1 MYKTRVFVDDSS
13 FDNINSEQKELDL
26 FDGETVPICFT
37 YNTLDFKL
45 DIPFSYTY
53 KIPMTPKNVSLLGL
67 DIRNNILYSTRKQN
81 YFVTVTIDDVNV
93 FSGSLYV
100 SEVSKN
106 NVSVNLKCSTSSPI
120 NNLSSIKMYNE
131 YNYLNDNVSIEYD
144 KSKHHYLDWW
154 YNLKYSNSNTGRTT
168 TLEQYSSIDNDSYL
182 ESFSPQVIYEIDGQ
196 RRNEYFPIGDSKN
209 QPCAFHNEMFLNG
222 ISQTYEIPIYINN
235 LLSTSYNYS
244 NSTHCMFIPTSSHY
258 MDSISGDKIYAVN
271 TDGRSKS
278 YSILIAP
285 LLYNKN
291 GIKTMFTESET
302 YTTHVTINHKDTRI
316 TCGYPNSVNI
326 GNNVHISSNSTFRI
340 KQEFFDNFQFRK
352 TDSFNVYY
360 CEYNKSMGDSMLI
373 DAKEYLIA
381 KITEPTIFRIGD
393 YVPDGITYKKDGTI
407 TFFKIRVPFN
417 YLSAFGSLKSEDSI
431 KPQNVYDIDY
441 KIRFCGD
448 AISDSSTLPNVSQ
461 IYSCWMPDISISD
474 YIVNYANIVNQGT
487 AYYSPV
493 NNSIII
499 NNYNNITGLIDIS
512 EYVSEITKIS
522 KIYNEHYID
531 IVNEIYDS
539 AKILYRF
546 ETNNTSTSNK
556 TLYKS
561 IIVDI
566 PKDGYD
572 GEDYNFNTIGT
583 SDKNLFLISTY
594 SQVVS
599 GNGNMMITKDQ
610 KISDIIDNNGTL
622 KQMIYANEKV
632 EVTIKCS
639 SKMLFDILSFDSK
652 ILLRQLNTTFI
663 LNKATLT
670 KDGAKLILIAL

>member
-1 MYKTRVFVDDSS
+1 MYKTRIFVDDSS
-13 FDNINSEQKELDL
+13 LDNINSEEKELDL

-53 KIPMTPKNVSLLGL
+53 KIPMTPKNVYLLGL
-67 DIRNNILYSTRKQN
+67 DIRNNILYSTRKQT
-81 YFVTVTIDDVNV
+81 YFVTVTIDDVHV

-100 SEVSKN
+100 SEVPKN
-106 NVSVNLKCSTSSPI
+106 SISVNLKCDTSSSI
-120 NNLSSIKMYNE
+120 NSLSSIKMYNE
-131 YNYLNDNVSIEYD
+131 YNYLDSNISIEYD
-144 KSKHHYLDWW
+144 KSKHNYLDWW
-154 YNLKYSNSNTGRTT
+154 YNLKYSNSHTGRTT
-168 TLEQYSSIDNDSYL
+168 TLEQYSSIDNGFYL

-196 RRNEYFPIGDSKN
+196 KRSDYFPIGDSKN

-258 MDSISGDKIYAVN
+258 MDSIEGDKIYAVN

-285 LLYNKN
+285 LLYNNN
-291 GIKTMFTESET
+291 GNKTMFTESET
-302 YTTHVTINHKDTRI
+302 YTTHVTIDHKDTSI
-316 TCGYPNSVNI
+316 TCRYPNSVNI
-326 GNNVHISSNSTFRI
+326 GNNVHISSDSTFGI

-360 CEYNKSMGDSMLI
+360 CEYNKSMGDSILI

-381 KITEPTIFRIGD
+381 NITEPTIFRIGD
-393 YVPDGITYKKDGTI
+393 YFPDGITYKKDGTI
-407 TFFKIRVPFN
+407 TFFKIRVPFS

-441 KIRFCGD
+441 KIRFGGD

-461 IYSCWMPDISISD
+461 IYSCWMPDISIND

-487 AYYSPV
+487 AYYSTV
-493 NNSIII
+493 NDSIII
-499 NNYNNITGLIDIS
+499 KNYNEITGLIDIS

-522 KIYNEHYID
+522 KIYDEHYID

-539 AKILYRF
+539 TSILYRF
-546 ETNNTSTSNK
+546 ETNNTSTANK
-556 TLYKS
+556 TLFKS

-572 GEDYNFNTIGT
+572 GDDYNFNTIGT

-594 SQVVS
+594 SQVV
-599 GNGNMMITKDQ
+599 GENGNMMITKNQ

-670 KDGAKLILIAL
+670 KDGAKLVLIGI

>member
-1 MYKTRVFVDDSS
+1 MYKIRIFVDDSS
-13 FDNINSEQKELDL
+13 FDNINSEQKALDL
-26 FDGETVPICFT
+26 FDGEMVPICFT

-53 KIPMTPKNVSLLGL
+53 KIPMTPKNVYLLGL

-81 YFVTVTIDDVNV
+81 YFVTVTIDDVHV

-100 SEVSKN
+100 NEVSKSN
-106 NVSVNLKCSTSSPI
+106 ISVNLKCATDSSI
-120 NNLSSIKMYNE
+120 NSLSLIKMYNE
-131 YNYLNDNVSIEYD
+131 YNYFNNNVSIEYD
-144 KSKHHYLDWW
+144 KSKHHHLDWW
-154 YNLKYSNSNTGRTT
+154 YNLKYSNDHTGRTT

-182 ESFSPQVIYEIDGQ
+182 ESYSPQVIYEIDGQ
-196 RRNEYFPIGDSKN
+196 KRSDYFPVGDSKN

-222 ISQTYEIPIYINN
+222 ISQTYQIPIYINN
-235 LLSTSYNYS
+235 LPSTSYYYI
-244 NSTHCMFIPTSSHY
+244 NSTDCMFIPTSSHY

-271 TDGRSKS
+271 TDGRNKS

-285 LLYNKN
+285 LLGNASN
-291 GIKTMFTESET
+291 NTVFTESKE
-302 YTTHVTINHKDTRI
+302 YTTHVTIDHKDTSI
-316 TCGYPNSVNI
+316 TCRYPNSVNV

-393 YVPDGITYKKDGTI
+393 YFPDGITYKKDGTI
-407 TFFKIRVPFN
+407 TFFKIRVPFS
-417 YLSAFGSLKSEDSI
+417 YLSSFGSLTSEDSI

-474 YIVNYANIVNQGT
+474 YIVNYSNIVNQGT

-493 NNSIII
+493 NDSIII
-499 NNYNNITGLIDIS
+499 KNYNNITGLIDIS
-512 EYVSEITKIS
+512 EYVSEISKIS
-522 KIYNEHYID
+522 KIYDEHYID
-531 IVNEIYDS
+531 IVNEIYDNKS
-539 AKILYRF
+539 ILYRF

-556 TLYKS
+556 TLFKS
-561 IIVDI
+561 IICDI

-583 SDKNLFLISTY
+583 SDKNLYLISTY
-594 SQVVS
+594 GQDVS
-599 GNGNMMITKDQ
+599 GNGTIMITKNK
-610 KISDIIDNNGTL
+610 KISKIIDDNGTL

-670 KDGAKLILIAL
+670 KDGAKLVLIAI

>member
-1 MYKTRVFVDDSS
+1 M
-13 FDNINSEQKELDL
+13 
-26 FDGETVPICFT
+26 VPICFT

-53 KIPMTPKNVSLLGL
+53 KIPMTPKNVYLLGL
-67 DIRNNILYSTRKQN
+67 DIRNNILYSTRKQT
-81 YFVTVTIDDVNV
+81 YFVTVTIDDVHV

-106 NVSVNLKCSTSSPI
+106 NVSVNLKCSTSSSI
-120 NNLSSIKMYNE
+120 NSLSSIKMYNE
-131 YNYLNDNVSIEYD
+131 YNYLNNNVSIAYD
-144 KSKHHYLDWW
+144 KSGHNYLDWW
-154 YNLKYSNSNTGRTT
+154 YNLKYSNYHTGRTT
-168 TLEQYSSIDNDSYL
+168 TFEQYSGTDNGFYL

-196 RRNEYFPIGDSKN
+196 QRHEYFPIGDSKN

-222 ISQTYEIPIYINN
+222 ISQTYQIPIYINN

-285 LLYNKN
+285 LLYNNN
-291 GIKTMFTESET
+291 GNNTMFTESET
-302 YTTHVTINHKDTRI
+302 YTTHVTIDHKDTSI
-316 TCGYPNSVNI
+316 TCRYPNSVNI
-326 GNNVHISSNSTFRI
+326 GNNVHISSDSTFRI

-360 CEYNKSMGDSMLI
+360 CEYNKSMGDSILI

-393 YVPDGITYKKDGTI
+393 YFPDGITYKKDGTI
-407 TFFKIRVPFN
+407 IFFKIRVPFS
-417 YLSAFGSLKSEDSI
+417 YLSSFGSLKSEDSI

-441 KIRFCGD
+441 NIRFGGD

-461 IYSCWMPDISISD
+461 IYSCWMPDISIND

-493 NNSIII
+493 NDSIII
-499 NNYNNITGLIDIS
+499 KNYNNITGLIDIS

-522 KIYNEHYID
+522 KIYDEHYID

-539 AKILYRF
+539 TSILYRF
-546 ETNNTSTSNK
+546 ETNNTSTANK
-556 TLYKS
+556 TLFKS

-572 GEDYNFNTIGT
+572 GDDYNFNTIGT

-594 SQVVS
+594 SQDVS
-599 GNGNMMITKDQ
+599 ENETIMITKNY
-610 KISDIIDNNGTL
+610 KISDIIDKNGTL

-670 KDGAKLILIAL
+670 KDGAKLVLIAI

>member
-1 MYKTRVFVDDSS
+1 MYKTRIFVDDSS
-13 FDNINSEQKELDL
+13 IDNINSEQKELDL

-67 DIRNNILYSTRKQN
+67 DIRNNILYSTRKQT
-81 YFVTVTIDDVNV
+81 YFVTVTIDDVHV

-106 NVSVNLKCSTSSPI
+106 NVSVNLKCFTSSSI
-120 NNLSSIKMYNE
+120 NSLSSIKMYNE
-131 YNYLNDNVSIEYD
+131 YNYLDRNVSIEYD
-144 KSKHHYLDWW
+144 KSEHHYLDWW
-154 YNLKYSNSNTGRTT
+154 YNLKYSNSHTGRTT
-168 TLEQYSSIDNDSYL
+168 TLEQYSSIDNGCYL

-196 RRNEYFPIGDSKN
+196 KRHEYFPIGDSKN

-222 ISQTYEIPIYINN
+222 ISQTYQIPIYINN
-235 LLSTSYNYS
+235 LSSTSYNYS

-271 TDGRSKS
+271 TDGRNKS

-291 GIKTMFTESET
+291 GNNTMFTESET
-302 YTTHVTINHKDTRI
+302 YTTHVTINHKDTSI
-316 TCGYPNSVNI
+316 TCRYPNSVNV
-326 GNNVHISSNSTFRI
+326 GNNVYISSDSTFRI
-340 KQEFFDNFQFRK
+340 KQELFDNFQFRQ

-360 CEYNKSMGDSMLI
+360 CEYNKSMGDSVLI

-393 YVPDGITYKKDGTI
+393 YFPDGITYKKDGTI
-407 TFFKIRVPFN
+407 IFFKIRLPFS
-417 YLSAFGSLKSEDSI
+417 YLSSFGSLKSEDSI

-461 IYSCWMPDISISD
+461 IYSCWMPDISIND

-493 NNSIII
+493 NDSIII
-499 NNYNNITGLIDIS
+499 KNYNNIKGWIDIS

-522 KIYNEHYID
+522 KIYDEHYID
-531 IVNEIYDS
+531 IVNEIYDN
-539 AKILYRF
+539 KRILYRF
-546 ETNNTSTSNK
+546 ETNNTSKANK
-556 TLYKS
+556 TLFKS

-594 SQVVS
+594 GQEVS
-599 GNGNMMITKDQ
+599 GNGTIMITNNQ
-610 KISDIIDNNGTL
+610 KISDIIDNNGAL

-670 KDGAKLILIAL
+670 KDGAKLILIAI